1 MERVAKWLHLFET
14 PDNTPRTLSQ
24 AIKEVLNI
32 DYNGQQRSNVLVG
45 DTATSQRGQQ
55 GSTRD
60 AATRERIESGKR
72 TADSA
77 GSIEGEDRRSEN
89 KGHLAERQ
97 GDLGTS
103 VETSDNEFDEDG
115 LPFVIS
121 STRTTIFG
129 EIKEETGLTP
139 APIKLSLG
147 NSKYGLVHLKKR
159 HEKQIRNAGFNS
171 VEEFVEYV
179 CKNYKRIRQGE
190 NSVGEENGT
199 YLLQIEDNHNNT
211 LYVELS
217 TDGSYWGVNSG
228 GVFRKEYGNNK
239 KEVWSA
245 SEVQNEQSA
254 TDSTLQDEDK
264 SDNPTTPNG
273 NVPHTSDSKDTTI
286 SPTTNELGEKSAA
299 PSVQEQIQAAEA
311 EVNTNPTEAQ
321 KEAGREPQRRQEGAV
336 TGAEISENYRTNSE
350 LDKDNEMFNNNELQ
364 QQIDGTLPKGHIYK
378 MGMPGKILL
387 SAGVPNMPI
396 EMPSTR
402 LEEKSKQDNHPFEI
416 SELKNLVK
424 ELQSPIAVFKYG
436 NNTKNII
443 ISIDY
448 QGKQFLVGIHFN
460 QNRNGIE
467 VSSIRGNIS

>member
-1 MERVAKWLHLFET
+1 MMRQVRVICLPRISVTLHCYWQRCTRVRARASFKAHSTSFTTLFKVHRKQT
-14 PDNTPRTLSQ
+14 CLKHLTTLHGTLAQ

-45 DTATSQRGQQ
+45 DTATSQRGKQ

-60 AATRERIESGKR
+60 AATRERTKDGKR

-77 GSIEGEDRRSEN
+77 GSIEAEDGRSEN

-121 STRTTIFG
+121 STGTTIFG

-254 TDSTLQDEDK
+254 TDSTLRDEDK

-273 NVPHTSDSKDTTI
+273 NVPNTFDSKDTTI

-299 PSVQEQIQAAEA
+299 PSVQEQVQAAEA
-311 EVNTNPTEAQ
+311 DVNTNPTEAQ

-336 TGAEISENYRTNSE
+336 TDAEIEALNAEISENYRTNSE
-350 LDKDNEMFNNNELQ
+350 LDKDNERFNNELQ

-396 EMPSTR
+396 EMSSTR

-424 ELQSPIAVFKYG
+424 E
-436 NNTKNII
+436 
-443 ISIDY
+443 
-448 QGKQFLVGIHFN
+448 
-460 QNRNGIE
+460 
-467 VSSIRGNIS
+467 

>member
-1 MERVAKWLHLFET
+1 M
-14 PDNTPRTLSQ
+14 
-24 AIKEVLNI
+24 
-32 DYNGQQRSNVLVG
+32 VG
-45 DTATSQRGQQ
+45 DTATSQRWQQ
-55 GSTRD
+55 GSTGD
-60 AATRERIESGKR
+60 AATGERTKDGKR

-77 GSIEGEDRRSEN
+77 GGIEAEDGRSEN

-97 GDLGTS
+97 CDLGTS

-121 STRTTIFG
+121 STGTSIFG

-139 APIKLSLG
+139 APIELSLG
-147 NSKYGLVHLKKR
+147 NSKYGLVHLEKR
-159 HEKQIRNAGFNS
+159 HGKQIINAGFNS

-190 NSVGEENGT
+190 NSVGEENDT

-254 TDSTLQDEDK
+254 TDSTLRDEDK

-273 NVPHTSDSKDTTI
+273 NVPPTSDSKNTTI
-286 SPTTNELGEKSAA
+286 SPTTNELGEKSAV

-311 EVNTNPTEAQ
+311 DVNTNPTEAQ
-321 KEAGREPQRRQEGAV
+321 KEAGNYKKGHVQIGTFNV
-336 TGAEISENYRTNSE
+336 TIE
-350 LDKDNEMFNNNELQ
+350 Q
-364 QQIDGTLPKGHIYK
+364 PKGY
-378 MGMPGKILL
+378 
-387 SAGVPNMPI
+387 AW
-396 EMPSTR
+396 
-402 LEEKSKQDNHPFEI
+402 
-416 SELKNLVK
+416 
-424 ELQSPIAVFKYG
+424 LQ
-436 NNTKNII
+436 
-443 ISIDY
+443 
-448 QGKQFLVGIHFN
+448 
-460 QNRNGIE
+460 
-467 VSSIRGNIS
+467 